1 MEESKSQQIDDLFT
15 KIRLQLVKLRES
27 DPGVTEEIKN
37 LIHQVEDCIEPLV
50 LDSLK
55 LESLERQQKQ
65 KKSAARGKSKKK

>member
-27 DPGVTEEIKN
+27 DPEVTEEIKN
-37 LIHQVEDCIEPLV
+37 LIHQVEDCIESLV
-50 LDSLK
+50 VDSLK

-65 KKSAARGKSKKK
+65 KKAAAKSKSKKK